1 MFADIC
7 HAIKDITVPQFAVG
21 IQRMTRSESN
31 ILFNCWNGQ
40 KLGLR
45 HSPGP
50 RHHQRQQPGADP
62 PFPHRPR
69 CPSSIHSHPSA
80 STCLLLGL
88 QRGLSTSTL
97 TLAAQ
102 GRKSLPRPAVTLT
115 CYCSPS
121 RSSDSA
127 RVERGSFMPLV
138 WHIHHQ
144 VRATLHASSL
154 RMTYMPWSLYMQTCM
169 HRTYAHVRVLTCR
182 VSTHW
187 HGSLYIHTRTHRSA
201 QANACT
207 RKVWQEL
214 GGMQISPCCTA
225 RQSPGAQVGRWM

>member
-1 MFADIC
+1 MLLYLNLQPCLAHVKSAHHQLRESSAKTDEQPRSSVSVCKLKKLHVHPHVLLNREALSQHSTRLQDEEASSDAHTSFVSNARILSLARMFADIC

-69 CPSSIHSHPSA
+69 CPSSIHSHQSA
-80 STCLLLGL
+80 STCLLLEL
-88 QRGLSTSTL
+88 QRELSTSTV

-115 CYCSPS
+115 CYCSPP
-121 RSSDSA
+121 RSSDPA
-127 RVERGSFMPLV
+127 RVERGRIMPLV
-138 WHIHHQ
+138 
-144 VRATLHASSL
+144 
-154 RMTYMPWSLYMQTCM
+154 
-169 HRTYAHVRVLTCR
+169 
-182 VSTHW
+182 
-187 HGSLYIHTRTHRSA
+187 
-201 QANACT
+201 
-207 RKVWQEL
+207 
-214 GGMQISPCCTA
+214 
-225 RQSPGAQVGRWM
+225 